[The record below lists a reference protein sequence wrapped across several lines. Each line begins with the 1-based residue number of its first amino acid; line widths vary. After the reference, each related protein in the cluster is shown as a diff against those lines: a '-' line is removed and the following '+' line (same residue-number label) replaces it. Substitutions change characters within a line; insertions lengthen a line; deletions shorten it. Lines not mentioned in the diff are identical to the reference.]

1 MWKSNKRKKCAW
13 ISDPITVKLELR
25 LNFILI
31 PCKFFFFFFFMV
43 ELNSQE
49 WEKEKHLLYNL
60 SEVVV

>member
-1 MWKSNKRKKCAW
+1 MWKSYKRKKCAW

-25 LNFILI
+25 LNFLLI
-31 PCKFFFFFFFMV
+31 PCKVFFLNG

-49 WEKEKHLLYNL
+49 WEKEKHLLYIL

>member
-25 LNFILI
+25 LNFLLI
-31 PCKFFFFFFFMV
+31 PCKVFFFFFLV

-49 WEKEKHLLYNL
+49 REKEKHFLYNL